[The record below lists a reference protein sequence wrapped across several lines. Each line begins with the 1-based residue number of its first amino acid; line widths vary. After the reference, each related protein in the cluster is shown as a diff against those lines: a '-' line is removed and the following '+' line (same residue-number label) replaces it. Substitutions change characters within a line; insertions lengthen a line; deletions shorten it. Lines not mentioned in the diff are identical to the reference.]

1 MATHIHRIEPAYRD
15 RRDAGRRLA
24 AALEHRPLAAE
35 WFLRH
40 HLGPA
45 TGRVDDASVFSRS
58 RISPLCG
65 RDHHPRRVA

>member
-24 AALEHRPLAAE
+24 AALEHLGPLAAE

-40 HLGPA
+40 LITSA
-45 TGRVDDASVFSRS
+45 
-58 RISPLCG
+58 
-65 RDHHPRRVA
+65 RRQAA